1 MNLRPELGKVI
12 FHGKAKVSVE
22 VIMGVY
28 IVLSKLT
35 QEGWKTLKSRP
46 DRLKEVNKEITN
58 MGAKVLD
65 QYALLGKYD
74 FITILEAP
82 DLETVSKV
90 MVSLASRGRW
100 RR

>member
-1 MNLRPELGKVI
+1 
-12 FHGKAKVSVE
+12 
-22 VIMGVY
+22 MGVY

-46 DRLKEVNKEITN
+46 ERLKEVNNEITR

-74 FITILEAP
+74 FISILEAP

-90 MVSLASRGRW
+90 MVSLASRGTLETMTMATIPIDKFISSLKEK
-100 RR
+100 